1 MARKIIG
8 VCGFIGSG
16 KGTVGDILVEEY
28 GFTKISYADRLKDTV
43 SVMFGWDRDMMEG
56 DSKAS
61 RKWRETPDEFWTSE
75 LGYEVTP
82 RLVMQRVGTD
92 CMRKGLDDQV
102 WCLFVKKTLLD
113 NPTVNYVIP
122 DVRFFNERQ
131 LVRDMHGEVWRVK
144 RGNDP
149 DWVTKAINDNRYD
162 TEWMAKEHPE
172 IHESEW
178 RWLDNKDEFD
188 RIVPNESGLEALT
201 AEVRKIIER

>member
-1 MARKIIG
+1 MTRKIIG
-8 VCGFIGSG
+8 ICGFIGSG
-16 KGTVGDILVEEY
+16 KGTVGDILIEDY
-28 GFTKISYADRLKDTV
+28 GYTKLSYADRLKDTIA
-43 SVMFGWDRDMMEG
+43 VMFDWDRAMMEG
-56 DSKAS
+56 DNPQS
-61 RKWRETPDEFWTSE
+61 RKWRETPDEFWSSE

-92 CMRKGLDDQV
+92 CMRRGFDDQV

-113 NPTVNYVIP
+113 NSTTNYVIP

-131 LVRDMHGEVWRVK
+131 LVRDMGGEVWRVK
-144 RGNDP
+144 RGRDP
-149 DWVTKAINDNRYD
+149 EWVTKAINDNRYD
-162 TEWMAKEHPE
+162 TSWMAKEHPD

-188 RIVPNESGLEALT
+188 RMIPNEGGLDALT